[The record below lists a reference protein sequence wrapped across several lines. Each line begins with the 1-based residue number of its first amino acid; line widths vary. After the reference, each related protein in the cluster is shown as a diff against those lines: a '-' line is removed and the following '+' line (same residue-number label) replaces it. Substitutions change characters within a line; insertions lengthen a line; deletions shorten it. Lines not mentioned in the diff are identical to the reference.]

1 MDDLAED
8 FSVLEQQLKEIED
21 EKKKT
26 NSLKQRNYEKAL
38 RQNSQT
44 TEQEGTVE
52 KQTMGKSEIKKLQ
65 EENLRLQDNEAR
77 LQEENVRL

>member
-26 NSLKQRNYEKAL
+26 NFLKQKNYEKAL
-38 RQNSQT
+38 RWNSQT

-52 KQTMGKSEIKKLQ
+52 KQTTGKSQIKTLQ
-65 EENLRLQDNEAR
+65 EENLRLQD
-77 LQEENVRL
+77 ENVKLQDKNKA

>member
-26 NSLKQRNYEKAL
+26 NFLKQRNYEKAL
-38 RQNSQT
+38 KLNSQT
-44 TEQEGTVE
+44 MEQEGTVE
-52 KQTMGKSEIKKLQ
+52 K
-65 EENLRLQDNEAR
+65 
-77 LQEENVRL
+77 